1 MDNWSRICGLL
12 SEMFDSN
19 ADLNFNIRLTP
30 EQVADYII
38 NKILFMRTNSI
49 EPDELEAALF
59 VTVDGE
65 CGFIAGQTWTTGTYK
80 YLINEF
86 NSFVVDLPEE
96 LRHKLWCRVQHNND
110 AVNKLVKRLGF
121 KEAQR
126 TDAAIYYLYGGK
138 T

>member
-1 MDNWSRICGLL
+1 
-12 SEMFDSN
+12 MFDSN
-19 ADLNFNIRLTP
+19 AELNFNIRLTP
-30 EQVADYII
+30 EQVGDYIL
-38 NKILFMRTNSI
+38 NRILFMRTNSI
-49 EPDELEAALF
+49 EPSELEAALF

-65 CGFIAGQTWTTGTYK
+65 CGFIAGKTWTSGTYK

-121 KEAQR
+121 TEAQR